1 MDSPPLAPLRG
12 SVGRLHQLCRG
23 LDDAQLQARSYCR
36 DWSIA
41 EVLSH
46 LGSSAVIMRRN
57 LEDVLA
63 RRTTPD
69 DFAPSVWDGWNAKPA
84 RAKADD
90 ALVADEAVLEALEA
104 VNAED
109 RARVTFPMGPLAME
123 FDQFAAMRLNEHALH
138 TWDIEVV
145 FDDGAHLPHDVA
157 AVVVDNLDLIAR
169 FSARPTGEVRTIGI
183 RTSAPARAL
192 AVRLS
197 ADRVD
202 LVAGEVGQEADLE
215 LPAEAFCRLVYGR
228 LDPEHTPAF
237 TGDGSVV
244 DALRAVFPGP

>member
-1 MDSPPLAPLRG
+1 MDSPLAPLRG

-23 LDDAQLQARSYCR
+23 LDDAQLGAQSYCR

-41 EVLSH
+41 GTLSH
-46 LGSSAVIMRRN
+46 LGSGAVIMRRR

-63 RRTTPD
+63 GRPTPD
-69 DFAPSVWDGWNAKPA
+69 DFAPSVWDEWNAKSA

-104 VNAED
+104 VSAQD
-109 RARVTFPMGPLAME
+109 RARVTFPMGPLALE
-123 FDQFAAMRLNEHALH
+123 FDQFAAMRLNEHAFH

-157 AVVVDNLDLIAR
+157 AVVVDNLGLIAR
-169 FSARPTGEVRTIGI
+169 FSARPTGEVRTAAI
-183 RTSAPARAL
+183 RTSDPARDFT
-192 AVRLS
+192 VRLS
-197 ADRVD
+197 ADSVE
-202 LVAGEVGQEADLE
+202 LVAGEGGPDPDLV

-237 TGDGSVV
+237 TGDGSVL
-244 DALRAVFPGP
+244 DTLRAVFPGP